1 MIHPSYQE
9 LIATINEGQDLDE
22 APVVSSRYS
31 LVLATSKRARQIIGG
46 AEPLVKVKKGMKP
59 LSIAVVRWAITIRL
73 SSDIRW
79 EASRT
84 LTQNV
89 RRITP
94 IRFSAIWAKSFAN
107 LKRSSQ
113 MRVFLSLLRNFVL
126 VAMEIALRTFFK
138 MNLAHHKVI
147 RVA

>member
-59 LSIAVVRWAITIRL
+59 LSIAVEVTIL
-73 SSDIRW
+73 PESEV
-79 EASRT
+79 EAEEET
-84 LTQNV
+84 KEE
-89 RRITP
+89 P
-94 IRFSAIWAKSFAN
+94 
-107 LKRSSQ
+107 
-113 MRVFLSLLRNFVL
+113 
-126 VAMEIALRTFFK
+126 
-138 MNLAHHKVI
+138 VI
-147 RVA
+147 E

>member
-59 LSIAVVRWAITIRL
+59 LSIMLVSTLALARYDERAHQKPAANAIEQTIDAHFPDARMEK
-73 SSDIRW
+73 IYPN
-79 EASRT
+79 AK
-84 LTQNV
+84 
-89 RRITP
+89 
-94 IRFSAIWAKSFAN
+94 AIN
-107 LKRSSQ
+107 
-113 MRVFLSLLRNFVL
+113 
-126 VAMEIALRTFFK
+126 
-138 MNLAHHKVI
+138 
-147 RVA
+147 

>member
-59 LSIAVVRWAITIRL
+59 LSIAVEEMYKGEVTIL
-73 SSDIRW
+73 QEPEV
-79 EASRT
+79 EAEEET
-84 LTQNV
+84 KEE
-89 RRITP
+89 P
-94 IRFSAIWAKSFAN
+94 
-107 LKRSSQ
+107 
-113 MRVFLSLLRNFVL
+113 
-126 VAMEIALRTFFK
+126 
-138 MNLAHHKVI
+138 VI
-147 RVA
+147 E

>member
-59 LSIAVVRWAITIRL
+59 LSIAVEEMYKGEVTIL
-73 SSDIRW
+73 PESEVEAEEETKEEPVIESYAGSSGRAWFRDHRF
-79 EASRT
+79 RGRCRGYRDKHM
-84 LTQNV
+84 LLYP
-89 RRITP
+89 RRQ
-94 IRFSAIWAKSFAN
+94 RRKHSKYS
-107 LKRSSQ
+107 
-113 MRVFLSLLRNFVL
+113 
-126 VAMEIALRTFFK
+126 
-138 MNLAHHKVI
+138 
-147 RVA
+147 